1 MADCCYAEDME
12 MNDYTP
18 SLADETEET
27 SLADETEETYD
38 HYMSQAFEELAQTG
52 KIVRFDV
59 PVYDHP
65 KFSLIVK
72 VAMEMWR
79 REMLRP
85 DPMPWLHPPF
95 GAVDSSTTVSKFL

>member
-1 MADCCYAEDME
+1 
-12 MNDYTP
+12 
-18 SLADETEET
+18 L
-27 SLADETEETYD
+27 L
-38 HYMSQAFEELAQTG
+38 QTG

-65 KFSLIVK
+65 KFSLIAE
-72 VAMEMWR
+72 VARDIEVARDNWR